1 MDALRIVARI
11 HRERILAGLMRRRI
25 LLTGLAALLFT
36 CAVGAQQTPKIG
48 IITLGVPA
56 SSPYLEEFRQGLREH
71 GYIEGK
77 NIVLEYRFAQGY
89 ADKLPV
95 LVAEIVRL
103 NPDVIVTEGTPTVLA
118 VSQATKKIPIVM
130 AVGTD
135 PVKAGFA
142 SSLARPGGNITG
154 LTLTGAERTAKQLQL
169 LKESLPSASTVAV
182 IYGPRANIE
191 LDLKEAR
198 DTARSLGL
206 ALQFF
211 EVRTPQDFAAIF
223 DAVANARPSAVITI
237 GHGMFLG
244 NSKRI
249 VEFTLKS
256 KLPAVFPQREFAEV
270 GGLMAYGPDIGWNF
284 RRAGRFVDKILK
296 GAKPGDLAIEQP
308 TKWGLVVNLRT
319 ANALGLKIPGTVL
332 VRADEIIQ

>member
-1 MDALRIVARI
+1 MS
-11 HRERILAGLMRRRI
+11 
-25 LLTGLAALLFT
+25 AAE
-36 CAVGAQQTPKIG
+36 AQRPANVPKIG
-48 IITLGVPA
+48 IITIGVGA
-56 SSPYLEEFRQGLREH
+56 ASPYLEALRQGLREH

-77 NIVLEYRFAQGY
+77 NIVLEYRFAEGH
-89 ADKLPV
+89 ADRLPG
-95 LVAEIVRL
+95 LAAEIVRL
-103 NPDVIVTEGTPTVLA
+103 NPNVIVTEGTPTVLA

-130 AVGTD
+130 ALATD
-135 PVKAGFA
+135 PVKAGLVA
-142 SSLARPGGNITG
+142 SLARPGGNITG

-211 EVRTPQDFAAIF
+211 EVRSPQDFEPIF
-223 DAVANARPSAVITI
+223 DAVASARPSAVITI

-249 VEFTLKS
+249 VEFALKS
-256 KLPAVFPQREFAEV
+256 KLPAVFPEREFVEA
-270 GGLMAYGPDIGWNF
+270 GGLMAYGADIGWNF
-284 RRAGRFVDKILK
+284 RRAAGFVDKILK
-296 GAKPGDLAIEQP
+296 GAKPGDLPIEQP

-319 ANALGLKIPGTVL
+319 AKELGLKIPGSVL